1 MRAIERATH
10 LQPKASAMSTLDLAA
25 NQSST
30 DPKATVP
37 ASPGQPSVPR
47 VWPIV
52 VLVGIYWLV
61 IGALRL
67 ADAPIYAV
75 FMTSMAASLGLLLLV
90 VGWWLTNGTL
100 SRRERAIGFL
110 ALVLGGVAAG
120 ILCDP
125 SVGPMGLIFAGLPFI
140 LTAWAVWLVAARS
153 HDTLRRVGLV
163 VLTLGMWGFLTLVRA
178 DGIDGDNQAAVSFRW
193 SPTREEQYLATL
205 TNDQAAR
212 PAAEDGAG
220 PLVAG
225 EGDWPEFRGP
235 NRLGEVHGVRIATD
249 WAKTAPKELW
259 RKRIGPAWSSVVIIG
274 NRLFTGEQRGDQE
287 CTVCLDTASGNEIW
301 VHKDTT
307 RFTDGQAG
315 AGPRATPTFA
325 DGELFTQGASGVLN
339 CLDAASG
346 KLKWT
351 RNIAT
356 DSGAPLPMWGFSS
369 SPLVADGI
377 VVAYSGAQGDK
388 GLLGYRQSNGELI
401 WTAATGVGSY
411 SSPQLATIGGQQQVL
426 FFSDL
431 GLMAV
436 DANSG
441 AVRWKHDAASPNI
454 WRVVQPRQLD
464 GGSLLIGSE
473 DLGLVRLEVTPDG
486 DTWKSEQRYASRAL
500 RPAYNDFVVLNGTVY
515 GFDESIFCAIDA
527 ESGKRRWKSGR
538 YGHGQVLLLADQPLL
553 LVVSESGEVILVAA
567 NSDKH
572 EELARLEAVHGKTW
586 NHPVI
591 AHGKLFVR
599 NDEEIACYELRLAD
613 AE

>member
-1 MRAIERATH
+1 
-10 LQPKASAMSTLDLAA
+10 MSTLDRAA
-25 NQSST
+25 NQSSP
-30 DPKATVP
+30 DPRP
-37 ASPGQPSVPR
+37 AASAPSAKPNAAR

-52 VLVGIYWLV
+52 VLVGIYWAVML
-61 IGALRL
+61 ALRL
-67 ADAPIYAV
+67 SEAPIYV
-75 FMTSMAASLGLLLLV
+75 LFMTSMAASLGLLLLV
-90 VGWWLTNGTL
+90 AGWWLTNGTL
-100 SRRERAIGFL
+100 PRRERLVGFL
-110 ALVLGGVAAG
+110 ALVLGGIAAG

-125 SVGPMGLIFAGLPFI
+125 SVGPMGLIFSGIPFV
-140 LTAWAVWLVAARS
+140 LTAWAVWLVVAR
-153 HDTLRRVGLV
+153 HNEPLRRVGLV
-163 VLTLGMWGFLTLVRA
+163 LLTLGMWGFFTLVRA
-178 DGIDGDNQAAVSFRW
+178 DGIDGDNQAAISFRW

-205 TNDQAAR
+205 KNEQAAQ
-212 PAAEDGAG
+212 PATDE
-220 PLVAG
+220 VAALTAD

-249 WAKTAPKELW
+249 WTKSPPKELW

-287 CTVCLDTASGNEIW
+287 CAVCLDTESGNEIW

-315 AGPRATPTFA
+315 AGPRATPTFYEGA
-325 DGELFTQGASGVLN
+325 LFTQGASGVLD
-339 CLDAASG
+339 CLDAATG

-377 VVAYSGAQGDK
+377 VVAYSGAPGDK
-388 GLLGYRQSNGELI
+388 GLLGYRQSDGEPV

-436 DANSG
+436 DAKTG

-464 GGSLLIGSE
+464 AGSFLIGSE
-473 DLGLVRLEVTPDG
+473 DLGLVRLEVTPEG
-486 DTWKSEQRYASRAL
+486 DSWKSEQRYASRAL

-515 GFDESIFCAIDA
+515 GFDESIFCAIDV
-527 ESGKRRWKSGR
+527 ETGKRRWKSGR

-553 LVVSESGEVILVAA
+553 LVLSESGEVILVAA
-567 NSDKH
+567 NPEKH

-599 NDEEIACYELRLAD
+599 NDEEIACYELPP